1 MEIICKSCGEIFI
14 PEPEDVAMYLEG
26 WIDHLTPLCDECA
39 DMQDNEDYE
48 YMNYSDADPGL

>member
-1 MEIICKSCGEIFI
+1 MELTCKYCGDTFY
-14 PEPEDVAMYLEG
+14 PDREDIQMWEEG
-26 WIDHLTPLCDECA
+26 YIQELTHLCDECA